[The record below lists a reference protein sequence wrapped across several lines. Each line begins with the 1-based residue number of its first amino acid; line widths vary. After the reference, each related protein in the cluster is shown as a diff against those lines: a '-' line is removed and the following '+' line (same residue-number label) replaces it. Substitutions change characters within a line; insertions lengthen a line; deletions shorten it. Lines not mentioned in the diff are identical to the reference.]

1 MSAPDI
7 LQKGRPWRETLDDKF
22 ADLKKLPAGS
32 DSWTAHRPAHHV
44 VETARLAAEKFV
56 ASAPRPLPDPFVA
69 ASSEGG
75 LQLKWVIK
83 GGEYS
88 LFIYPDESIEFLFV
102 RDHQE
107 PVSGAVEVKDI
118 PELSK
123 LLVQ

>member
-7 LQKGRPWRETLDDKF
+7 LRQGRPWLEILDDKF
-22 ADLKKLPAGS
+22 ADLQKLPDGV

-56 ASAPRPLPDPFVA
+56 AIAPKPLPNPFVA

-75 LQLKWVIK
+75 LQLKWVVE
-83 GGEYS
+83 GEEYS
-88 LFIYPDESIEFLFV
+88 LFIYPDQSIEFLFI

-118 PELSK
+118 SELSK
-123 LLVQ
+123 LLV